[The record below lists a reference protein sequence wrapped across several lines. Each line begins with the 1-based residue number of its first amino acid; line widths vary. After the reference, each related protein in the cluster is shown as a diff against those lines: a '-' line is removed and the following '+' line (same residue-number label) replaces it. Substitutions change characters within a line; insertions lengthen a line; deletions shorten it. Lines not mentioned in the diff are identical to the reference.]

1 MTIKVITPQKNI
13 VIAPYIKHGR
23 FDGVHWITLSEITF
37 EIDGV
42 RFRIPPGFLTD
53 MGSIP
58 RIARMTVD
66 RMGKSLVGFIIHDFL
81 YSPDSGVTRKVADKV
96 LYEIGRQ
103 HGESWYTANKIYY
116 AVRSFGWTAAA
127 GANTYVPVSRATLDF
142 VANSNGLQ
150 LVKES

>member
-1 MTIKVITPQKNI
+1 MTVKVITPQKNI
-13 VIAPYIKHGR
+13 VIAPYIKSGR

-42 RFRIPPGFLTD
+42 KFRIPPGFLTD

-81 YSPDSGVTRKVADKV
+81 YSPDAVISRKVADKV

-116 AVRSFGWTAAA
+116 AVRSFGGWAAS
-127 GANTYVPVSRATLDF
+127 GPNIYKPVSREVLEF